1 MYYSSSDEEK
11 KAKILNKKK
20 CSKPPKKIL
29 SIKNA
34 DKVGHESWNEKRGKD
49 LCNFPSPA
57 RICLLGPCGC
67 GKSNLAK
74 QIVLHARP
82 KYEEVILI
90 HQDADYSHE
99 YDDLEPTEKLSEV
112 PDLEYWNYD
121 GPHVKR
127 LVIIDDLELT
137 HAHKERI
144 RNLCIMFRYAST
156 HKGLSIIFCHQ
167 SFFDVLPLIK
177 KMSNVFILFKPRA
190 YNEITMIENR
200 CGYPKDTFRDLFK
213 TIATGFYDSICVDL
227 TKDTPAPLRLNIWKK
242 IKLQNSE
249 SDSDSEDD

>member
-1 MYYSSSDEEK
+1 MHFYETDSDDDEK
-11 KAKILNKKK
+11 KPRNLNKKN
-20 CSKPPKKIL
+20 CGRPPKKL
-29 SIKNA
+29 VAIKNP
-34 DKVGHESWNEKRGKD
+34 DKIGHEEWDKRRVKD
-49 LCNFPSPA
+49 IGNFPSPA

-82 KYEEVILI
+82 KYQEVILI
-90 HQDADYSHE
+90 HQDAEYSHE
-99 YDDLEPTEKLSEV
+99 YDDLDCTEKLSEV

-121 GPHVKR
+121 GPHIKR

-167 SFFDVLPLIK
+167 SWFDVIPLIK
-177 KMSNVFILFKPRA
+177 KMSNIFIIFKPRA
-190 YNEITMIENR
+190 HNEITMIENR
-200 CGYPKDTFRDLFK
+200 CGYPKHSFRDIFK

-227 TKDTPAPLRLNIWKK
+227 TRNTPAPLRLNIWEK
-242 IKLQNSE
+242 IKAQE
-249 SDSDSEDD
+249 ED